1 MAGECM
7 MLCLRIEELERHEI
21 DILEKV
27 QLKIETYEWLKND
40 T

>member
-1 MAGECM
+1 M

-27 QLKIETYEWLKND
+27 QLKIETYE
-40 T
+40 